1 VSSSPGRRV
10 LCQHD
15 AVNAP
20 TPYLEGLRVLD
31 FTQYLAGPSCTR
43 LLAEM
48 GADVIKVEMAPLGDP
63 IRANAPRRNRRS
75 GYFVQQ
81 NRGKRSLCLDLRSPR
96 SVQIVKDLVPHVD
109 VVVENYSPGVM
120 TRRGLDYE
128 SLSAINP
135 RLVMA
140 SISGFGQQGPL
151 SHKTSFDLIAQ
162 GFAGLMHVTGE
173 PDGPPQFVG
182 AGIADCT
189 AGFTAFAAIGYA
201 LLRRTTTGRG
211 SHLDI
216 SMVDAL
222 FHMHEMNVHAPSM
235 TGGEW
240 RPRRAGSH
248 HPAVCPG
255 GAYHGPQGY
264 IMILCTQVQMP
275 GLWAA
280 MGRPDLAEDP
290 RFVHNAARLD
300 HVDEFVEVVES
311 WMATFDTDDD
321 VIAALE
327 AHRVP
332 CGPVLDPG
340 QAVNHPYFQERRMVR
355 EIDDPLAGRFHVPG
369 FPIRFSD
376 AAPEPDLVTP
386 ALGQHNHDVLRDLC
400 GYDQA
405 TIDELEARSVLI
417 SKDR

>member
-1 VSSSPGRRV
+1 MSE
-10 LCQHD
+10 
-15 AVNAP
+15 P
-20 TPYLEGLRVLD
+20 TPYLQGFRVLD

-63 IRANAPRRNRRS
+63 IRANSPRRNRRS

-81 NRGKRSLCLDLRSPR
+81 NRGKRSLCLDFGTPESTR
-96 SVQIVKDLVPHVD
+96 IVKDLIHHID
-109 VVVENYSPGVM
+109 VMVENYSPGVM
-120 TRRGLDYE
+120 ARRGLDHD

-135 RLVMA
+135 RLVTA
-140 SISGFGQQGPL
+140 SISGFGQSGPL

-162 GFAGLMHVTGE
+162 GFAGIMHVTGE
-173 PDGPPQFVG
+173 ADGPPQFVG

-201 LLRRTTTGRG
+201 LLRRTITGEG
-211 SHLDI
+211 SHIDV

-235 TGGEW
+235 TDGEW
-240 RPRRAGSH
+240 QPRRAGAH
-248 HPAVCPG
+248 HPVVCPG
-255 GAYHGPQGY
+255 GAYRGPQGY
-264 IMILCTQVQMP
+264 IMILCTQGQIG

-280 MGRPDLAEDP
+280 MGRPDLADDP
-290 RFVHNAARLD
+290 RFLNNATRLD
-300 HVDEFVEVVES
+300 NVDAFVELVES
-311 WMATFDTDDD
+311 WMATFATDDE
-321 VIAALE
+321 VLAALE

-332 CGPVLDPG
+332 CGPVLDPSK
-340 QAVNHPYFQERRMVR
+340 AVDHPYFQERRMVR
-355 EIDDPLAGRFHVPG
+355 EITDPLAGRFNVPG

-386 ALGQHNHDVLRDLC
+386 NLGQHNREVLRDLC
-400 GYDQA
+400 GYDESTVA
-405 TIDELEARSVLI
+405 ELEQRGVLA

>member
-1 VSSSPGRRV
+1 MGAVSE
-10 LCQHD
+10 
-15 AVNAP
+15 P
-20 TPYLEGLRVLD
+20 TPYLEGFRVLD

-48 GADVIKVEMAPLGDP
+48 GADVIKVEMAPFGDP
-63 IRANAPRRNRRS
+63 IRANSPRRNRRS

-81 NRGKRSLCLDLRSPR
+81 NRGKRSICIDFTSPE
-96 SVQIVKDLVPHVD
+96 SVQIIKDLIPCVD
-109 VVVENYSPGVM
+109 VVVENYSAGVM
-120 TRRGLDYE
+120 KRRGLDYE
-128 SLSAINP
+128 ALSAINP
-135 RLVMA
+135 RVVMA
-140 SISGFGQQGPL
+140 SISGFGQTGPL

-173 PDGPPQFVG
+173 ADGPPQFVG

-189 AGFTAFAAIGYA
+189 AGFSAFAAIGYA
-201 LLRRTTTGRG
+201 LLRRTMTGKG

-235 TGGEW
+235 TNGEW
-240 RPRRAGSH
+240 QPRRAGAH

-255 GAYHGPQGY
+255 GAYRGPQGY
-264 IMILCTQVQMP
+264 IMLLCTQGQMD

-280 MGRPDLAEDP
+280 IGRQDLADDP
-290 RFVHNAARLD
+290 RFVNNATRLE
-300 HVDEFVEVVES
+300 HVDEFVAVIES
-311 WMATFDTDDD
+311 WMAGFATDDE

-340 QAVNHPYFQERRMVR
+340 QAVHHPYFQQRRMVR
-355 EIDDPLAGRFHVPG
+355 EITDPLAGSFHVPG
-369 FPIRFSD
+369 FPIGFSD
-376 AAPEPDLVTP
+376 APPEPDLVTP
-386 ALGQHNHDVLRDLC
+386 NLGQHNAEVLRDLC
-400 GYDQA
+400 GYD
-405 TIDELEARSVLI
+405 EARIAELTGRGVLA